1 MPEQKSGEMALSE
14 SIEQCIAESKL
25 KAGLSHHAGA
35 AVALIG
41 PDTFNLFTIG
51 TGVEADTP
59 VEIGSLT
66 KAFTALLFADALGR
80 QESQCDT
87 RIDQVLFGETWTGLP
102 AINAGQLA
110 THTSGIPRLSVSK
123 PSILLHMLHTRD
135 PYALYDRRH
144 LMEYLRKHQPRTPDT
159 PQVSYSNFGYAVLGL
174 MLEKTASKSYEE
186 LLTQRLL
193 VPLGMGATSLQLV
206 GTKDWPMPGYS
217 RNGRPASLWHMD
229 GYAPCG
235 AMVST
240 VNDLTLAVRAFL
252 DSDSPVAKALEVS
265 LQPRASMPGGNIG
278 LGWILPASGNSF
290 WHNGA
295 TGGHTSYLGVYKP
308 RKTGIVV
315 VANQA
320 LANEAT
326 ELGHQLLRLVAEK
339 REGLLQ

>member
-1 MPEQKSGEMALSE
+1 
-14 SIEQCIAESKL
+14 
-25 KAGLSHHAGA
+25 
-35 AVALIG
+35 
-41 PDTFNLFTIG
+41 
-51 TGVEADTP
+51 
-59 VEIGSLT
+59 
-66 KAFTALLFADALGR
+66 
-80 QESQCDT
+80 
-87 RIDQVLFGETWTGLP
+87 
-102 AINAGQLA
+102 
-110 THTSGIPRLSVSK
+110 
-123 PSILLHMLHTRD
+123 
-135 PYALYDRRH
+135 
-144 LMEYLRKHQPRTPDT
+144 MEYLRKHQPRTPDT